1 MSSLLIWSLFL
12 PTILGN
18 LRDNYFIQL
27 DSQRKTDFSTVFF
40 TEIVETLARWIKI
53 VLYFIILKNFSG
65 FSNKA
70 EVINEKERSLCFWGN
85 QPRKG
90 LVGI

>member
-1 MSSLLIWSLFL
+1 VSSLLIWSLFL

-27 DSQRKTDFSTVFF
+27 DNQRKTDFSTVFF

-53 VLYFIILKNFSG
+53 VLYFIILNNFSG

-70 EVINEKERSLCFWGN
+70 EVINEKERALCFFG
-85 QPRKG
+85 
-90 LVGI
+90 